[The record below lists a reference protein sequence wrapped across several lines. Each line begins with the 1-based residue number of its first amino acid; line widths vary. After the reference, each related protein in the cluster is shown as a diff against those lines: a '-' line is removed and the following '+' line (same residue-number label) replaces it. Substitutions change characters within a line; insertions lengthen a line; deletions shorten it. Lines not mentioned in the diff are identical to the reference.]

1 MVELGGAPSA
11 PFLYATLCSTPHFSL
26 AFYRLASFIGSYS
39 NSLTI
44 GKAVVRELYYLVAI

>member
-1 MVELGGAPSA
+1 MELGGAPSA